1 MTDVVTPD
9 EEQLYQPP
17 PVEPPRPHPV
27 RIVDD
32 DDLRR
37 SRLPVLVRWLLAYP
51 HFVWLGLYTLVA
63 VIVAAVNWIITLV
76 TGRSPQRMHR
86 WLVRYLRYTVYVYSY
101 VYLLANPYPPFHGG
115 ERSYPIDLTVEGPD
129 PQRRLITAF
138 RIVLAIPAFV
148 LTWVLSQ
155 VLLVIAV
162 ISWFIAIVLGRI
174 PRGMEQLGLYCLRYQ
189 AQTHAYLLLVTDRY
203 PSTAGN

>member
-9 EEQLYQPP
+9 EEQAPQPP
-17 PVEPPRPHPV
+17 PVEPPRPHPL
-27 RIVDD
+27 RLVDK

-37 SRLPVLVRWLLAYP
+37 SRLTVLVRWLLAYP
-51 HFVWLGLYTLVA
+51 HFIWLGLYTLVA
-63 VIVAAVNWIITLV
+63 VIVGIANWVVTLIK
-76 TGRSPQRMHR
+76 GRSPQRLHR

-115 ERSYPIDLTVEGPD
+115 ERSYPIDLTLEGAD
-129 PQRRLITAF
+129 PQRWLITAF

-148 LTWVLSQ
+148 LAWVLSQ

-162 ISWFIAIVLGRI
+162 ISWFIAIAVGRV

-189 AQTHAYLLLVTDRY
+189 TQTYAYLLVVTERY
-203 PSTAGN
+203 PTTAGN

>member
-9 EEQLYQPP
+9 EEQLSQPP

-51 HFVWLGLYTLVA
+51 HFVWLGLYTVVA
-63 VIVAAVNWIITLV
+63 VLVPAV
-76 TGRSPQRMHR
+76 
-86 WLVRYLRYTVYVYSY
+86 
-101 VYLLANPYPPFHGG
+101 
-115 ERSYPIDLTVEGPD
+115 D
-129 PQRRLITAF
+129 
-138 RIVLAIPAFV
+138 
-148 LTWVLSQ
+148 
-155 VLLVIAV
+155 
-162 ISWFIAIVLGRI
+162 WFIAIVLGRI